1 MGCYFLLQGIF
12 PTQAL
17 NPCLLQWKAGSL
29 PLSHQKNPMWVY
41 THVKSIKLNTYYM
54 TTWLQVCYITIEK
67 FLNSAL
73 YEQFSWQRW
82 EAKLSNSQVEPP
94 DPLKVYSWGR
104 VSGVLRFLFP
114 FKWEE
119 TSEWTP
125 FSGEPVKN
133 PEYSSLH
140 AFEHTT
146 GVKKKSRLSFWQQTN
161 RAFGILST
169 SYRSFTCSKSK
180 AVKFEI
186 RIIAYKLLISFGEQ
200 LHL

>member
-1 MGCYFLLQGIF
+1 MRDL
-12 PTQAL
+12 
-17 NPCLLQWKAGSL
+17 
-29 PLSHQKNPMWVY
+29 
-41 THVKSIKLNTYYM
+41 
-54 TTWLQVCYITIEK
+54 E
-67 FLNSAL
+67 
-73 YEQFSWQRW
+73 E
-82 EAKLSNSQVEPP
+82 
-94 DPLKVYSWGR
+94 
-104 VSGVLRFLFP
+104 FLFP
-114 FKWEE
+114 FLKNIYLFTYFHCRIFSCSMGTLSCRMWDLVPWSGIEPEPSAVGARTFKWEI
-119 TSEWTP
+119 SEWTL

-140 AFEHTT
+140 PFEHTT
-146 GVKKKSRLSFWQQTN
+146 GVKHKSRLSFWQQTN